1 MVTLKLPPPPSGIED
16 LDVEKAIEIFIKS
29 LDAAGASRKTIK
41 VYRAALLS
49 FLGYTGEK
57 KVKDL
62 NVEDYAGW
70 ISSLRNEGIK
80 RPRSSDISSRQSTL
94 HYYSI
99 MVRRFLEWT
108 GIAKGLPAVPRRRRG
123 FSGTL
128 TWSEVERL
136 INASRDL
143 LDALIVSLLAE
154 TGLRANELLSLRPED
169 INLERGEVK
178 VRGKYGKERVVF
190 LGRLSRFLLEEWLRL
205 GLAKERLI
213 PISYQALYKRLKS
226 LARRA
231 GIDPRKVR
239 PHVLR
244 HTFATEALRRGM
256 SLAALQR
263 ILGHSDIKVTEL
275 YLHLQR
281 EDVRREYEQA
291 FMTPPTST
299 PPTTPPVYAQQYQQQ
314 YWQPSSPPQPHYYQ
328 GPEWDELK
336 LPSKPPYWQRVPA
349 RMGNVRH

>member
-16 LDVEKAIEIFIKS
+16 LDVRDAIEIFLKS
-29 LDAAGASRKTIK
+29 LSAAGASRKTIK

-49 FLGYTGEK
+49 FLSYVGERR
-57 KVKDL
+57 VKDL
-62 NVEDYAGW
+62 DVRDYTEW
-70 ISSLRNEGIK
+70 ISSLRVKGVR
-80 RPRSSDISSRQSTL
+80 RPRSSDAVSRQSTL

-99 MVRRFLEWT
+99 MVRRFLEWA
-108 GIAKGLPAVPRRRRG
+108 GAAKDLPAVPRRRRG

-136 INASRDL
+136 LNASRDL

-154 TGLRANELLSLRPED
+154 TGLRASELLSLRLED
-169 INLERGEVK
+169 IDLERGEVR

-213 PISYQALYKRLKS
+213 PISYQALYKRLKG

-231 GIDPRKVR
+231 GIDPKKVR
-239 PHVLR
+239 PHILR

-291 FMTPPTST
+291 FMMPSSSAAPPYS
-299 PPTTPPVYAQQYQQQ
+299 QQYQQQ
-314 YWQPSSPPQPHYYQ
+314 HWQPSPPPQPHYYQ

-336 LPSKPPYWQRVPA
+336 FPSKPPYWQRVPA
-349 RMGNVRH
+349 RMGNVRY